1 VSVFDQNTTLLEDP
15 VLTDGLLSLNFS
27 SDLYYNND
35 QTEVSSTMLK
45 QLVMTLTE
53 VDEVEMVSVSI
64 DGNIKVMDDTS
75 RSIAVPTA
83 RTNVESF
90 IEAH

>member
-1 VSVFDQNTTLLEDP
+1 
-15 VLTDGLLSLNFS
+15 
-27 SDLYYNND
+27 
-35 QTEVSSTMLK
+35 MLK